1 MVPGRARLS
10 GSQAP
15 GRVRGGDAQ
24 AGESPPPRVSLLRL
38 PTWLRAPCLETRDA
52 APARTPIGCS
62 VSGGANQRHRV
73 PGSKASAA
81 ASAPQSGGDGQCPRS
96 PEMEVVM
103 PRALLVLL
111 SAALAVTLT
120 RAGSH
125 SLRFFHTAVSRPGRG
140 DPLYIS
146 VGYVDDT
153 QFLRFNSDAASPK
166 VEPRARWMEQE
177 GPEFW
182 EEQTEIA
189 KVHAQT
195 SRSNLQTALGYYN
208 QSEAGSHTFQW
219 TSGCDVGPDGRLLRG
234 YEQFAYD
241 GADYLALDEDLRS
254 WTAADAAAQ
263 ITRRKWEAA
272 GAAQYYRVYLQGECV
287 QSLLKYLERG
297 KETLQ
302 RTDPPKIYL
311 TRHPISDHEVTL
323 RCWALGFY
331 PAEITLTWQRDGED
345 QTQDTEVVDTRPA
358 GDGTFQ
364 KWAAVVVPS
373 GQEQRYTCHV
383 QHEGLAEPVTR
394 RWEPSP
400 LSTIVIV
407 SIAALVLLVVAG
419 VIGAVIWRK
428 QRSGGKG
435 PGYSHAAL

>member
-38 PTWLRAPCLETRDA
+38 PTWLRAPSL
-52 APARTPIGCS
+52 
-62 VSGGANQRHRV
+62 
-73 PGSKASAA
+73 GS
-81 ASAPQSGGDGQCPRS
+81 
-96 PEMEVVM
+96 
-103 PRALLVLL
+103 
-111 SAALAVTLT
+111 
-120 RAGSH
+120 AGSH

-263 ITRRKWEAA
+263 ITRRKWE
-272 GAAQYYRVYLQGECV
+272 CV

-383 QHEGLAEPVTR
+383 QHEGLAEPVTQ
-394 RWEPSP
+394 RWGKEGLGVELLLRDPGSPS
-400 LSTIVIV
+400 
-407 SIAALVLLVVAG
+407 AG
-419 VIGAVIWRK
+419 CLRSELCVWCVQEKRCGA
-428 QRSGGKG
+428 
-435 PGYSHAAL
+435 P

>member
-208 QSEAGSHTFQW
+208 QSEA
-219 TSGCDVGPDGRLLRG
+219 
-234 YEQFAYD
+234 
-241 GADYLALDEDLRS
+241 
-254 WTAADAAAQ
+254 
-263 ITRRKWEAA
+263 
-272 GAAQYYRVYLQGECV
+272 
-287 QSLLKYLERG
+287 
-297 KETLQ
+297 
-302 RTDPPKIYL
+302 DPPKIYL

-435 PGYSHAAL
+435 PGYSHAARDDSAQGSDVSLTAPRV